1 MSARTASAPA
11 GAATLRIGVSAQND
25 GGEGPVLVDNFQV
38 VRNSGGGGSPEP
50 NWQTYW
56 YDYDS
61 ENRVT
66 VVNGKLVGGDIVLGD
81 PEFSYALSYDAAGRA
96 TQRRFMQNGVVMEQ
110 ITQYDDR
117 GQATTVFQARAL
129 GSNIPSLQDTFTY
142 DAIGRQTEHR
152 QYFGTNSVYNG
163 TDITGW
169 LKHAETTVYDADG
182 RVLRQTS
189 WVCLGLVRDGHRQP
203 DSRPQCPWRHRRRGL
218 RNLWI

>member
-1 MSARTASAPA
+1 M
-11 GAATLRIGVSAQND
+11 
-25 GGEGPVLVDNFQV
+25 
-38 VRNSGGGGSPEP
+38 GGGSPEP

-129 GSNIPSLQDTFTY
+129 GSNDPVALQDTFTY

-182 RVLRQTS
+182 RVLRQNI
-189 WVCLGLVRDGHRQP
+189 LGRVLGWSATGTGNQILDLNVLGAIAAVDYGTYGYDEAGR
-203 DSRPQCPWRHRRRGL
+203 L
-218 RNLWI
+218 RAYSYSYLQHEAGSGA